1 MTRLRAYA
9 YKAMQRDGKTRSGV
23 VSAAGEADAFAQLR
37 AENLSPLSLKPV
49 QAAVPGAPKGGFLQ
63 GLLPK
68 SPSLGDAELEE
79 IFSNLAVLLRAG
91 ADIRSALG
99 VMDTEQPHLRQAA
112 QAILS
117 GASVDNGLGNLV
129 PQRHS
134 HLRALIAAGEA
145 RGDLAS
151 GLDSA
156 ARVLA
161 TGRKIRQQLFD
172 ALSYPAFV
180 FVTAMAALCVI
191 LLVVVPAIAPLLQD
205 TGHALPLYFRAI
217 IFLSQS
223 LQTGWPWLLA
233 GLSFAGI
240 AVYFGWRYGGLQAQF
255 EVWLLTGP
263 TGGVTRAL
271 VFGTFAKTLGESLSS
286 GAVLTEALRLCQRG
300 VGNAEAR
307 KRLDIVTA
315 QVRQGRRLSEALRQV
330 AGFPLPVVRLCEI
343 GEASG
348 TLGSMLLKA
357 GEREESQALARI
369 DKLAKLLGP
378 LLIVAL
384 GGLIGGLMGGVLTAL
399 TDIGAMTG
407 A

>member
-1 MTRLRAYA
+1 MTRLRAFS
-9 YKAMQRDGKTRSGV
+9 YKAMQRDGKTRHGTL
-23 VSAAGEADAFAQLR
+23 SAASETEAFAQLR
-37 AENLSPLSLKPV
+37 AENLSPLSLKLV
-49 QAAVPGAPKGGFLQ
+49 QPAAQKGGGLSR
-63 GLLPK
+63 LLPK
-68 SPSLGDAELEE
+68 SQHLSDAELEE

-91 ADIRSALG
+91 ADIRSALS
-99 VMDTEQPHLRQAA
+99 VLDAEQPHLRQAA
-112 QAILS
+112 QAILG
-117 GASVDNGLGNLV
+117 GASVDSGLGNLV
-129 PQRHS
+129 PQRHA

-180 FVTAMAALCVI
+180 FVTAIAALCVI

-205 TGHALPLYFRAI
+205 TGRALPFYFQAI
-217 IFLSQS
+217 IFLSRS
-223 LQTGWPWLLA
+223 LQAGWTYLLA
-233 GLSFAGI
+233 GL
-240 AVYFGWRYGGLQAQF
+240 AVAAITIYFGWRYGGLRGRF
-255 EVWLLTGP
+255 ETWLLIGP
-263 TGGVTRAL
+263 TGAITRAL
-271 VFGTFAKTLGESLSS
+271 VFGTFAKTLGEALGS

-307 KRLDIVTA
+307 KRLDVIAA

-330 AGFPLPVVRLCEI
+330 AGFPPPVVRLCEI

-348 TLGSMLLKA
+348 TLGAMLLKA
-357 GEREESQALARI
+357 GEREESQALTRI